1 MNGRFER
8 LKAKLME
15 LFQLDQ
21 PDLDFGIYRI
31 LHARSAEVTQFL
43 EHDLLPQVKG
53 ALATYQSADKT
64 AIQKELDETI
74 AKAHELGADPDGLP
88 KVQELRARLATEAVD
103 VEALEAEV
111 YDHLQSFFNRYYHE
125 GDFISLRRYKEG
137 VYAIPYEGEEVKLYW
152 ANHDQYYIKT
162 GEYLRDYSFRLRPD
176 DEADPMRV
184 HFRVVDAAEGEHGNV
199 KEAEGKKREFILAGG
214 EFMSEEMGEAGPR
227 ELVIRFEYRPPTLE
241 DWPAEERDGKD
252 KPPSRDQLLG
262 VAECR
267 ILEFADI
274 AFATWVR
281 ALAAPHLKADG
292 TTADY
297 SRLRAHLNRYTA
309 RNTFDYFIHKDL
321 GGFLRRELDF
331 YIKNEVVHL
340 DDIESE
346 TAPRVEQYL
355 SKVKI
360 IRRIAH
366 KIIDF
371 LAQIE
376 DFQKKLWLK
385 KKFVTETSWCLS
397 IATMLEIEDAAARE
411 ALLAEV
417 AVNEGQREEW
427 VTLHGI
433 DALPEADAGQ
443 TTPSLFDT
451 GAAAYSV
458 PLTVPFVTAH
468 PTLMVDTR
476 HFSPDFTARLLDAIE
491 GLDEKTDG
499 VLFHSENFQAL
510 SLMQARYREQ
520 VKCIYI
526 DPPYNTGNDGF
537 VYKDRYQHSSWA
549 QMLFDRCLAAR
560 HLLHASDGSFFSSID
575 DGEICLLRQELA
587 GVFGAENF
595 VGDVIWQKK
604 YAPANDAKW
613 FSDDHDFLLLFARSK
628 LDWSPG
634 RLARDAKQNRAYSNP
649 DNDLR
654 GPWMSDNYKC
664 NKTADQRP
672 NLYYSIVQPNTGEE
686 IWPKRNRVWAY
697 SRDQHERN
705 LAENRVWWGR
715 DGCNSEPRYKRFLG
729 DVGGLVPRTIW
740 TYQEVGHNQDGIR
753 ELRDLLPETPF
764 TGPKPVR
771 LIQRVASVGRGTR
784 TLDFFAGSGTTGHA
798 VINLNRED
806 GGCRKFILVEMAD
819 YFDTVLL
826 PRLKKVTFSPEWK
839 EGRPKRL
846 ATDEEAKRSPRI
858 FKIVRLESYEDTL
871 NNLELRR
878 SDSHPSL
885 LTDPA
890 AQVADGLAEQYVL
903 RYMLDVESRGSAS
916 LLNVDAF
923 SDPTGYVL
931 RAKRSGSDESR
942 DVCVDLLETF
952 NWLLGLRVEHIE
964 APQRFTATFDR
975 DAEGRLRLAGGGLR
989 SDSRGPYWFRSVV
1002 GTTPE
1007 DGRTLVIWRTCPGGD
1022 SAEAAEQNNLVLDE
1036 WFTRQRYSTRDPE
1049 FDFIFVNGDNNL
1061 ENLKA
1066 VDEESTARARWKV
1079 RLIEE
1084 DFFRLM
1090 FEGEGA

>member
-111 YDHLQSFFNRYYHE
+111 YDHLYSFFNRYYHE

-184 HFRVVDAAEGEHGNV
+184 HFRLVDAAEGEHGNV

-214 EFMSEEMGEAGPR
+214 EVMSEEMGEAGPR

-241 DWPAEERDGKD
+241 DWPAEERDGKN

-262 VAECR
+262 IAERR
-267 ILEFADI
+267 ILESADI
-274 AFATWVR
+274 AFAMWVG

-297 SRLRAHLNRYTA
+297 TRLRAHLNRYTA

-433 DALPEADAGQ
+433 DALPEAAVGR
-443 TTPSLFDT
+443 TAPSLFDP
-451 GAAAYSV
+451 GAAAYSA
-458 PLTVPFVTAH
+458 PLTVEFLTAH

-476 HFSPDFTARLLDAIE
+476 HFSPDFAARLLNAIE

-510 SLMQARYREQ
+510 SLMQTRYREQ

-526 DPPYNTGNDGF
+526 DPPYNTGDDDFPYKDAYRHSTWLCMMANRAQEAAPTLARTGIFSLQIGDEEAASLRLVMDDGF
-537 VYKDRYQHSSWA
+537 AERKNSLVVRRGIKNVQAQFNDIERLNLGHDIVHVYTTSPGTR
-549 QMLFDRCLAAR
+549 LR
-560 HLLHASDGSFFSSID
+560 HLRQTLDSEKPGKWDTFWRGTDRPTMRYPLFGHHPDTGQWRWEQGRAQRAVVNYEFFLQHESHRKGID
-575 DGEICLLRQELA
+575 DWYL
-587 GVFGAENF
+587 ENF
-595 VGDVIWQKK
+595 EAGQDLDFVRLNDEGVVQYYVPPQSAKLISDNWLDI
-604 YAPANDAKW
+604 PASGA
-613 FSDDHDFLLLFARSK
+613 FTGFAHEKSAT
-628 LDWSPG
+628 L
-634 RLARDAKQNRAYSNP
+634 LARFVSWTAAPDDPDAY
-649 DNDLR
+649 
-654 GPWMSDNYKC
+654 
-664 NKTADQRP
+664 
-672 NLYYSIVQPNTGEE
+672 V
-686 IWPKRNRVWAY
+686 
-697 SRDQHERN
+697 
-705 LAENRVWWGR
+705 
-715 DGCNSEPRYKRFLG
+715 
-729 DVGGLVPRTIW
+729 
-740 TYQEVGHNQDGIR
+740 
-753 ELRDLLPETPF
+753 
-764 TGPKPVR
+764 
-771 LIQRVASVGRGTR
+771 
-784 TLDFFAGSGTTGHA
+784 LDFFAGSGTTGHA

-839 EGRPKRL
+839 ECRPKRL

-878 SDSHPSL
+878 PDSHPSL